1 MPPPL
6 AELLMNGIHQ
16 MKQLMALK
24 CSSSQDTQE
33 EINKRMEQV
42 VAEATSEFLANIS
55 QTPRILRFLYPA
67 AVKIAENSTE
77 YVNRVLDRMKNGN
90 PSGGLEEF

>member
-1 MPPPL
+1 
-6 AELLMNGIHQ
+6 MNGIHQ

-42 VAEATSEFLANIS
+42 VAEATSEFLRIS
-55 QTPRILRFLYPA
+55 KMVLRL
-67 AVKIAENSTE
+67 
-77 YVNRVLDRMKNGN
+77 
-90 PSGGLEEF
+90 